1 MNDNYPVD
9 HFLLKST
16 TKTSKQQVLYNLL
29 DFIIHLQNVYNK
41 VNEMIG
47 LLHKLRNT
55 LPRASLITISRSF
68 IRIYLAFRD
77 TIYYQAYNNYYHR
90 KMESVQLNS
99 SLANT
104 GVMRGT
110 ARKKMYQESELESL

>member
-1 MNDNYPVD
+1 
-9 HFLLKST
+9 
-16 TKTSKQQVLYNLL
+16 
-29 DFIIHLQNVYNK
+29 
-41 VNEMIG
+41 MIG

-110 ARKKMYQESELESL
+110 ATKKMYQESELESL

>member
-1 MNDNYPVD
+1 MNVNYPVD

-41 VNEMIG
+41 VNETIG

-90 KMESVQLNS
+90 KMESVQLNL

-110 ARKKMYQESELESL
+110 ARKKIYQESELESI